1 MRKLIFAASLLLSFA
16 FARAEAQT
24 PSALTVI
31 RAGSLIDGAADTAR
45 KNQLIFVRGARV
57 EKIADAATQIPA
69 IAAFFYSYVA
79 VLIVTLGVN
88 GFFALAASLAIG
100 SALSYLAYSYLNG
113 KGTWTSYE
121 T

>member
-1 MRKLIFAASLLLSFA
+1 MPALKAARTA
-16 FARAEAQT
+16 FSCPRVNE
-24 PSALTVI
+24 S
-31 RAGSLIDGAADTAR
+31 AGST
-45 KNQLIFVRGARV
+45 
-57 EKIADAATQIPA
+57 
-69 IAAFFYSYVA
+69 

>member
-1 MRKLIFAASLLLSFA
+1 
-16 FARAEAQT
+16 
-24 PSALTVI
+24 
-31 RAGSLIDGAADTAR
+31 
-45 KNQLIFVRGARV
+45 
-57 EKIADAATQIPA
+57 
-69 IAAFFYSYVA
+69 
-79 VLIVTLGVN
+79 VN